1 MAANEPGRKH
11 HPRGL
16 PILFFTEMWERF
28 SFYTMSSLLAL
39 YMDESLHFS
48 HDHLRLVQG
57 LYKLFVYLL
66 PFLGGLLADR
76 RLGFHRAV
84 ILGGVLMMLGHLT
97 LAIESLPFFF
107 TALVL
112 LVLGSGLLKPN
123 VSTILGE
130 LYTDRPELRDSGYN
144 IFYMGINIGAMLGP
158 ISAGYLRHHLSWSVA
173 FGSAALGM
181 LLSLVVFIAGLRI
194 TGYRKGAAQEAN
206 LAASAEETPALT
218 PAESAGRIIALVIVF
233 VIAIIFWMAFYQYD
247 FSMTFW
253 VRDNVRTTMPPEWSQ
268 AIEPLYVIAF
278 TPAIV
283 WLWSLLRRKKREP
296 RVPLKMALGMVMMA
310 AGFLV
315 AFAAGRL
322 GGDTGRVSVGWIFGF
337 YVFIA
342 LGEIFVSP
350 MGLSLVSRVAPPGMR
365 GMMMG
370 GWFVSTGIGA
380 YLSDGIGFLWYER
393 PHSEYFLIMAAFEVL
408 AAVLLLVFLRYLNRV
423 IDQTV

>member
-1 MAANEPGRKH
+1 LTERQK

-16 PILFFTEMWERF
+16 PVLFFTEMWERF

-66 PFLGGLLADR
+66 PFFGGILADR

-130 LYTDRPELRDSGYN
+130 LYADRPQLRDSGYN
-144 IFYMGINIGAMLGP
+144 IFYMGINIGATLGP
-158 ISAGYLRHHLSWSVA
+158 FSAGYLRHHASWGIA
-173 FGSAALGM
+173 FGSAAIGM
-181 LLSLVVFIAGLRI
+181 LVSLAVFVAGLRI
-194 TGYRKGAAQEAN
+194 TGYRKGGAPARPEAG
-206 LAASAEETPALT
+206 ASREEVRLE
-218 PAESAGRIIALVIVF
+218 PAETLRRIWALVIVF
-233 VIAIIFWMAFYQYD
+233 LIAVIFWMAFYQYD

-253 VRDNVRTTMPPEWSQ
+253 VRDNVRSTLPPEWSQ
-268 AIEPLYVIAF
+268 SIEPFYVILF
-278 TPAIV
+278 TPLVV
-283 WLWSLLRRKKREP
+283 WMWSALRRSRREP
-296 RVPLKMALGMVMMA
+296 RVPLKMTLGMLLMA
-310 AGFLV
+310 AGFLI
-315 AFAAGRL
+315 AYAAGRA
-322 GGDTGRVSVGWIFGF
+322 GGDTGRVSVAWIFAF

-342 LGEIFVSP
+342 FGEIFVSP

-370 GWFVSTGIGA
+370 GWFVSTGVGA
-380 YLSDGIGFLWYER
+380 YLSDGIGFLWYQL
-393 PHSEYFLIMAAFEVL
+393 PHSQYFLIMAAFLLL
-408 AAVLLLVFLRYLNRV
+408 AAVLLLASLRYLNSV
-423 IDQTV
+423 IDRTV